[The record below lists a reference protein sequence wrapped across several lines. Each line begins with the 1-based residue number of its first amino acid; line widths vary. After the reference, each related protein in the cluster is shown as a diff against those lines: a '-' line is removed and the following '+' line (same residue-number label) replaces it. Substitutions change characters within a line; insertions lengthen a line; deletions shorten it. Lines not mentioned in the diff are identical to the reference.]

1 MCGIFHDFPYDG
13 WFAAGH
19 QTSISP
25 IQAADCP
32 DGMAVSYLKCDGRRG
47 PLRSVGYL
55 LELLEMWIFVSSFVT
70 NSSSHQQPSASPQ
83 PVTHSWGIATTC
95 GCIAG
100 SLCSGSYLSAF
111 HTYAHPWPSIAASKS
126 SKAGGN
132 DGGSGSDR
140 LVQWRAGSHG
150 LPWWKG
156 LGTQVI
162 TKDGSLDECW

>member
-1 MCGIFHDFPYDG
+1 MMVGLRRAIRPPSHPSRRRIAPMAWQWAIWSAMAGGDRYDLLDICWNCWKCGYLCH
-13 WFAAGH
+13 H
-19 QTSISP
+19 LSP
-25 IQAADCP
+25 IPAA
-32 DGMAVSYLKCDGRRG
+32 
-47 PLRSVGYL
+47 
-55 LELLEMWIFVSSFVT
+55 I
-70 NSSSHQQPSASPQ
+70 SSHQQPSASPQ